1 MQEIAIYFFAICCV
15 LIGWPGFLIWL
26 PFNILQEKRN
36 KAWRAL
42 PDFNCAPEHL
52 IQQVTPIEIEATN
65 IVQDPLG
72 CVPEIAFGHL
82 NKQWKDFVRKIEPDE
97 ELWYFVVPNGG
108 KVGKYQFEAE
118 SEITGYAR
126 LKAGKVIEE
135 FLY

>member
-1 MQEIAIYFFAICCV
+1 
-15 LIGWPGFLIWL
+15 
-26 PFNILQEKRN
+26 
-36 KAWRAL
+36 
-42 PDFNCAPEHL
+42 
-52 IQQVTPIEIEATN
+52 
-65 IVQDPLG
+65 
-72 CVPEIAFGHL
+72 VPEIAFGHL